1 MCHPVPVFFDLPL
14 AAFVPAEINLTQ
26 RPSGRRGPGSRPG
39 GRRDPG
45 TQGRPEG
52 GKGGRGRGG
61 GRAKGEGASGAD
73 DVVFLARR

>member
-14 AAFVPAEINLTQ
+14 AAFVPAKINLTQ

-45 TQGRPEG
+45 TQGGPEG
-52 GKGGRGRGG
+52 EGREGKGGG
-61 GRAKGEGASGAD
+61 GRAEGEGAGEVD